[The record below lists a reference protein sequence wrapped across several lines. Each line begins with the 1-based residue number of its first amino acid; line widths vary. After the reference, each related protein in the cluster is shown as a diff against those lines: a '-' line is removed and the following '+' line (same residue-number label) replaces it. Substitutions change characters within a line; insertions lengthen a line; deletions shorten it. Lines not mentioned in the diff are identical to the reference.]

1 MAATTPASG
10 WSRSKKIVVGVFA
23 ALAGIGTASGGV
35 KAVGEAWNWWERR
48 SQPQSELEQTQS
60 LGLEFW
66 QGKPK
71 NAMFPVRSSAYEWES
86 VRVSLK
92 REPFEIRIPKHKRAV
107 QICAW
112 TDDSIFQLTEGLSN
126 ARPRSEVQF
135 YRPGTGLADSEYYSA
150 ILKLS
155 NDAHMYLTGNRLASA
170 SPGIRQ
176 GVLRNGVEC
185 HRRFRRAEAD
195 EAANGGPVPHCLC

>member
-1 MAATTPASG
+1 M
-10 WSRSKKIVVGVFA
+10 KD
-23 ALAGIGTASGGV
+23 
-35 KAVGEAWNWWERR
+35 RR
-48 SQPQSELEQTQS
+48 LRE
-60 LGLEFW
+60 
-66 QGKPK
+66 GKSK

-170 SPGIRQ
+170 SPEFDRAYFATVWSATDDSDAPKPMKQQTEDLFLTVYVDLDDDEYIDRGEFEYV
-176 GVLRNGVEC
+176 VLD
-185 HRRFRRAEAD
+185 F
-195 EAANGGPVPHCLC
+195 